1 MIEERVGHGKAR
13 LRLDC
18 PGKVEDRQRQLLWS
32 SDPEGVE
39 EAASKGFVKVI
50 S

>member
-1 MIEERVGHGKAR
+1 MVKPVSVWTAQ
-13 LRLDC
+13 
-18 PGKVEDRQRQLLWS
+18 GKVEDRQKQLLWS